1 MRESLLYFCIYA
13 FTLIFFAS
21 PVDQL
26 MTINAGYALLL
37 LVAWVALSSSI
48 VHIIHF
54 WPTKV
59 R

>member
-1 MRESLLYFCIYA
+1 MRSSLLYFFIYT
-13 FTLIFFAS
+13 FTFVFFAK

-37 LVAWVALSSSI
+37 LVAWVAISSAI

-54 WPTKV
+54 WPTKI